1 MYQWFVEGGVACWV
15 MGGWGVDALLGR
27 ETRTHHDL
35 DLLISVDDLGRLRRV
50 LIERRFTRKL
60 IWENESRWIDV
71 DGSQHPTAFVEVD
84 SQGRELDIHVVR
96 LVPAAAPILLCDV
109 PWQFTDVSLGAI
121 GTLAGSTVACVSADT
136 QIQMH
141 SGYDLPE
148 EQVQDVQL
156 LRGLVGA

>member
-35 DLLISVDDLGRLRRV
+35 DLLISVDDLGRLRRL
-50 LIERRFTRKL
+50 LI
-60 IWENESRWIDV
+60 ESRWIDV

-96 LVPAAAPILLCDV
+96 LVPASAPILLCDV
-109 PWQFTDVSLGAI
+109 PWQFTDVSLAAV

-136 QIQMH
+136 Q
-141 SGYDLPE
+141 
-148 EQVQDVQL
+148 
-156 LRGLVGA
+156 